1 MTDFDNSEPRTNR
14 KQFVGNK
21 QKHKDN
27 VSEEQK
33 FVSKSKKAFKN
44 KVKEIQVEEV
54 WEDWENE

>member
-27 VSEEQK
+27 ISEEQK
-33 FVSKSKKAFKN
+33 IVVVIDDTVF
-44 KVKEIQVEEV
+44 EV
-54 WEDWENE
+54 D